1 MILYGVLQVILCQIP
16 NFNKLWFLSIIAAT
30 MSFTYAT
37 LGVGLSIAKV
47 AGIVLSYTLPLFSI
61 IGRLYGISTSN
72 TKPIA
77 VILLAL
83 YIELQI
89 SYFMSSL
96 VCWNL
101 KLMRNNPW
109 EISRK
114 WSDSWHSGWNHHS
127 QLRYSS
133 PKSLE
138 DITSSWWHCISISL
152 FSTCPWNPGI
162 AETLTFFVLYESFG
176 RQEAAQKTIWLIPM
190 NNSAGY
196 PEVSSPW
203 K

>member
-1 MILYGVLQVILCQIP
+1 MIRLLPQTWTWISLPFFRVHIYDPLWSFTSYIP
-16 NFNKLWFLSIIAAT
+16 KFNKLWFLSIIAAT

-114 WSDSWHSGWNHHS
+114 WSDSRHSGWNRHS

-138 DITSSWWHCISISL
+138 DLTSSWWHRSPPIWRFL
-152 FSTCPWNPGI
+152 FLRVW
-162 AETLTFFVLYESFG
+162 VQLYLLF
-176 RQEAAQKTIWLIPM
+176 WMLI
-190 NNSAGY
+190 Y
-196 PEVSSPW
+196 C
-203 K
+203 

>member
-96 VCWNL
+96 VC
-101 KLMRNNPW
+101 
-109 EISRK
+109 
-114 WSDSWHSGWNHHS
+114 
-127 QLRYSS
+127 
-133 PKSLE
+133 
-138 DITSSWWHCISISL
+138 
-152 FSTCPWNPGI
+152 
-162 AETLTFFVLYESFG
+162 
-176 RQEAAQKTIWLIPM
+176 
-190 NNSAGY
+190 
-196 PEVSSPW
+196 
-203 K
+203 

>member
-1 MILYGVLQVILCQIP
+1 MRFLFPYFVFKFLPIYIVFITVSKKIHL
-16 NFNKLWFLSIIAAT
+16 KLL
-30 MSFTYAT
+30 
-37 LGVGLSIAKV
+37 LGRWL
-47 AGIVLSYTLPLFSI
+47 LPLS
-61 IGRLYGISTSN
+61 SN
-72 TKPIA
+72 FASDIA
-77 VILLAL
+77 TFLPWQNWSLVLV

-114 WSDSWHSGWNHHS
+114 WSDSRHSWWNFHS

-138 DITSSWWHCISISL
+138 DLTSSWWHRSPPIWRFL
-152 FSTCPWNPGI
+152 FLRVW
-162 AETLTFFVLYESFG
+162 VQLYLLF
-176 RQEAAQKTIWLIPM
+176 WMLI
-190 NNSAGY
+190 Y
-196 PEVSSPW
+196 C
-203 K
+203 